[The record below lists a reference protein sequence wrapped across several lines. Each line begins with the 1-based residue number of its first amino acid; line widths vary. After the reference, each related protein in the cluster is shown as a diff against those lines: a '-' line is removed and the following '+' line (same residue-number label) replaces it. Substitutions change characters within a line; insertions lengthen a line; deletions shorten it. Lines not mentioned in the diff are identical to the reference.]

1 LFLLSIC
8 DENGEGNLGKTWR
21 DTKLSAEKGYLQ
33 VGLTD
38 VRRKEIEKTTV
49 EAGTRSNQP
58 VRSVGL
64 NPCSYQHFE

>member
-1 LFLLSIC
+1 
-8 DENGEGNLGKTWR
+8 
-21 DTKLSAEKGYLQ
+21 
-33 VGLTD
+33 